1 MALRNAASSK
11 ILAASFGLFAGYSA
25 YRYRASHSASPAS
38 SAPTP
43 GTMAV
48 KHSFQTLFAVP
59 LSCDGCV
66 KSVSDSLYKL
76 DGITKVEGNLKDQLV
91 SVEGS
96 GEHGIMSM
104 PLHGIISTH
113 LLTHRAM
120 PQSHHRPS
128 LRPSKL
134 RGETPSFADP
144 ALPTVANT
152 DIVYSGA
159 AVSILET
166 FADQAEHH
174 EDDTS
179 REVRG
184 LARMVQVSPDRT
196 LIDLTIRGVAP
207 GTYRATIREF
217 GDLKDGAESTGP
229 IWSGGEKEE
238 PKGSLGIIEVSK
250 DGRGSAFVDHAFQ
263 IWEVIGHAMVLTRQ
277 DETQPLKNDDNT
289 VVGVIARSAGMWD
302 NDKTVCSCTG
312 KTLWEEREDEVKKGM
327 L

>member
-1 MALRNAASSK
+1 
-11 ILAASFGLFAGYSA
+11 
-25 YRYRASHSASPAS
+25 
-38 SAPTP
+38 
-43 GTMAV
+43 MAV

-76 DGITKVEGNLKDQLV
+76 DGITKVEGNLKDQLI

-96 GEHGIMSM
+96 V
-104 PLHGIISTH
+104 
-113 LLTHRAM
+113 A
-120 PQSHHRPS
+120 PS
-128 LRPSKL
+128 AIVEAIQATGRDAIL
-134 RGETPSFADP
+134 RG
-144 ALPTVANT
+144 
-152 DIVYSGA
+152 SGASNSA

-174 EDDTS
+174 DDDTS

-207 GTYRATIREF
+207 GTYRATIREY

-229 IWSGGEKEE
+229 VWSGGEKEE
-238 PKGSLGIIEVSK
+238 PKGSLGIIQVSK